1 VKVKKQHDELQAE
14 AGSEDSLTVPF
25 SNSTVEASCG
35 SGVEIFIES
44 GDCDREFGAD
54 SGACERLFRAFLIIN
69 DPSASEDRK
78 GCPPPLASALSIRV
92 HNH

>member
-1 VKVKKQHDELQAE
+1 M
-14 AGSEDSLTVPF
+14 PF
-25 SNSTVEASCG
+25 SHGTVKASRG

-54 SGACERLFRAFLIIN
+54 SGACKTLFRAFLIVD

-78 GCPPPLASALSIRV
+78 GCPSPLASAFSIRV
-92 HNH
+92 HNHQHRDKLKP